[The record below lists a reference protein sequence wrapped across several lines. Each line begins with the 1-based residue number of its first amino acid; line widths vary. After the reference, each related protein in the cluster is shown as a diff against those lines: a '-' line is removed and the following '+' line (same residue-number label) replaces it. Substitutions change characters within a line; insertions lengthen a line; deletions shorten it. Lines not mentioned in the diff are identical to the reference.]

1 MEATN
6 AVLWIQDVLAGVKSD
21 TENASFV
28 LRYAGARVAE
38 FHKSEGDG
46 NFFHIEG
53 KSMAIG
59 GQIETT
65 NQGWMVTRVDY
76 FLPLVWLEKP

>member
-6 AVLWIQDVLAGVKSD
+6 AVLWIQDVLSDVKPG
-21 TENASFV
+21 TENASFC

-65 NQGWMVTRVDY
+65 HHGWVVTRVDY
-76 FLPLVWLEKP
+76 FLPLVWLEK

>member
-6 AVLWIQDVLAGVKSD
+6 AVLWIQDVLSDVKPGTD
-21 TENASFV
+21 NASFC

-38 FHKSEGDG
+38 FHDTEGDG
-46 NFFHIEG
+46 SFFHIEG

-65 NQGWMVTRVDY
+65 NQGWVVTRVDY
-76 FLPLVWLEKP
+76 FLPLVWLEK

>member
-28 LRYAGARVAE
+28 LRYKGASVAE
-38 FHKSEGDG
+38 FHDCEDDG

-65 NQGWMVTRVDY
+65 DQGWVVTRVDY
-76 FLPLVWLEKP
+76 FLPLVWLEK

>member
-6 AVLWIQDVLAGVKSD
+6 AVLWIQDVLADVKSD

-38 FHKSEGDG
+38 FHDCEDDG

-65 NQGWMVTRVDY
+65 NQGWVVTRVDY
-76 FLPLVWLEKP
+76 FLPLVWLEK

>member
-6 AVLWIQDVLAGVKSD
+6 AVLWIQRVLSDVKANAED
-21 TENASFV
+21 ASFC

-38 FHKSEGDG
+38 FHDSEGDG

-65 NQGWMVTRVDY
+65 NQGWVVTRVDY
-76 FLPLVWLEKP
+76 YLPLVCLEKP

>member
-6 AVLWIQDVLAGVKSD
+6 AVLWIQDVLSDVKPGTD
-21 TENASFV
+21 NASFC

-38 FHKSEGDG
+38 FHDSDSDG

-53 KSMAIG
+53 KRMAIG
-59 GQIETT
+59 GQIKTT
-65 NQGWMVTRVDY
+65 NQGWVVTRVDY
-76 FLPLVWLEKP
+76 YLPLVWLEKP